1 MTEIMYPVD
10 YSGKAPSNKIVNEQ
24 HRLTTANWTSFRFV
38 VPKFAPFYQNEL
50 LQVRLRDDKTGTT
63 TVLRRNIDYKESH
76 KFMSASHSLG
86 HRLYGGISI
95 LNKKLVG
102 TLIITYQ
109 TLGGP
114 WLIDADKIAEIIAD
128 NLNNPLALSWEQ
140 VAELPYAFPPIN
152 HDFDLVNTVGYE
164 GVIDA
169 LNQLNGSMLA
179 AKSKQYTDHILD
191 FNNPHMTTKTH
202 VGLGNVPNYAAA
214 TLEDFNA
221 AKPNMFV
228 TTNILRQAVISI
240 LESQMG
246 GDEEDPNA
254 ENPYLDHINSIAN
267 PHKTTA
273 AQVGAYTKAE
283 VDTRIAAHANLK
295 NNPHGVTASQV
306 GAYTK
311 AEADTLF
318 ATKASLN
325 THINQTNA
333 HNVTAGT
340 VGAYTKAEVDAKITV
355 LTNSVN
361 AHAALKN
368 NPHGV
373 TAAQVGSYTKAE
385 VDAKFSAG
393 ARATTLV
400 YGVTKVA
407 SDAEA
412 DAGTDRFL
420 SMTPYTVARRILN
433 QRVATAS
440 LTGVVK
446 MSSNANIMTAD
457 PTTAGTPFI
466 AVSTGAFKNWF
477 ENSAL
482 ATQSTRGL
490 TQFAT
495 ADEAQQ
501 GTITNK
507 AISPAT
513 MKSMTQF
520 SKASNGYRISPDG
533 FIEVW
538 GTVAIPGS
546 GSGNTARNTTVNFP
560 VVFPNA
566 CLNVSLTVM
575 AYSSLSSGI
584 DLALVSSTKTNMVVR
599 AFYSGATVQ
608 YRAVGY

>member
-283 VDTRIAAHANLK
+283 VD
-295 NNPHGVTASQV
+295 
-306 GAYTK
+306 
-311 AEADTLF
+311 
-318 ATKASLN
+318 
-325 THINQTNA
+325 
-333 HNVTAGT
+333 
-340 VGAYTKAEVDAKITV
+340 AKITV
-355 LTNSVN
+355 LTNSAN

-385 VDAKFSAG
+385 VDAKFTAG

-482 ATQSTRGL
+482 ATQTTRGL

-495 ADEAQQ
+495 ADEAQA

-520 SKASNGYRISPDG
+520 SKATNGYRISPDG
-533 FIEVW
+533 YIEVW
-538 GTVAIPGS
+538 GRAAVNGDIKPGV
-546 GSGNTARNTTVNFP
+546 TRNTSITFHRA
-560 VVFPNA
+560 FTNA
-566 CLNVSLTVM
+566 CLNVTISPMT
-575 AYSSLSSGI
+575 SSSSGNWNFAVI
-584 DLALVSSTKTNMVVR
+584 SISKTAFVVKGTQD
-599 AFYSGATVQ
+599 AATLM
-608 YRAVGY
+608 YYAVGY